1 MDFQRAHRQWVEDA
15 LARESMRRDAC
26 WSEAIA
32 VGSYDFV
39 EKIKQEL
46 GAKAAHRDVKESGGV
61 HALREHQSAYA
72 SDFDT
77 ENDTLRP

>member
-1 MDFQRAHRQWVEDA
+1 MDFQQAHRLWVEEA
-15 LARESMRRDAC
+15 LARESMRRDAR

-39 EKIKQEL
+39 EKIKRDL
-46 GAKAAHRDVKESGGV
+46 GSKTAYLDVKDAGGA
-61 HALREHQSAYA
+61 HTLRAQRGVYT

-77 ENDTLRP
+77 EK